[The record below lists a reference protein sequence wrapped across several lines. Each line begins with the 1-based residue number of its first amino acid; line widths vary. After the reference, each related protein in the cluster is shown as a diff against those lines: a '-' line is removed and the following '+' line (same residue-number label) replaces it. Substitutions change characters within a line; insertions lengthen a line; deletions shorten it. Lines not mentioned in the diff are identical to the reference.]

1 MTLAVIPENLANL
14 LQSSSALSD
23 QDYELSLAIE
33 EIKQNNLND
42 VEREQNLVTKA
53 KKQNPN
59 VIELAKDILDSINT
73 TEFLLLSLQRSF
85 SMRPQQV

>member
-42 VEREQNLVTKA
+42 VEREQNLATKA
-53 KKQNPN
+53 KQQNPN
-59 VIELAKDILDSINT
+59 IIELAKDILNSINT